1 MAAEAGR
8 AQGRLVAA
16 GLVAFFV
23 LAFAALASAF
33 VFSGRESSGL
43 FAVQIGGPF
52 TLTTQAGGELS
63 DADLRGSPFAVFFGF
78 TRCPEICPTTL
89 WEMSEALKQLGPD
102 TGLRVLFISVDPT
115 RDTSEFLA
123 RYLQSFDPRITGLTG
138 SEAEIAAVGKAY
150 RAFWEKVPLED
161 GDYTMNHTASV
172 FLMDASGKFA
182 GIIGYGETTD
192 ARMTKLRRLIDGKS
206 V

>member
-1 MAAEAGR
+1 MPAEAKVPRGR
-8 AQGRLVAA
+8 IIAI
-16 GLVAFFV
+16 GLVTAIV
-23 LAFAALASAF
+23 LAIGGLTMAIVDRSPSHGGAAL
-33 VFSGRESSGL
+33 
-43 FAVQIGGPF
+43 IGGPF
-52 TLTTQAGGELS
+52 SLKTQTGSTLS
-63 DADLRGSPFAVFFGF
+63 DMDLRGAPFGVFFGF

-102 TGLRVLFISVDPT
+102 TKFRVLFISVDPT
-115 RDTSEFLA
+115 RDTPEFLS

-138 SEAEIAAVGKAY
+138 TEAEIAAVGKEY

-182 GIIGYGETTD
+182 GTIGYGETMD
-192 ARMTKLRRLIDGKS
+192 VRMTKLRRLIDGVAS
-206 V
+206 DT